1 MCYHTTDYRQS
12 ETAVSVSGAV
22 PDLNGN
28 DGSGIRTVLA
38 GWSERAVCGNARP
51 ERPVGNT
58 KTTPRGN
65 SLVCDRKREIFPM
78 KRNTRQ
84 LISLIVVFALIAAA
98 YSCRMLAKFDIG
110 GVYVNYIRAA
120 LYLLLFSLWGYSLD
134 RRIIQPQTLHCL
146 RLTAALMLVWLVL
159 RTLKYEIVTD
169 PTVARYI
176 WYLYYLPMLFIL
188 LLGVYIALFLGK
200 PQEIRLNVRTGC
212 LALVPAV
219 LFLSVITN
227 DLHQQVFA
235 FSGGVPGGQD
245 NSSFSHRPLYFA
257 CLVWMV
263 ACMVFSLVRLL
274 NKSRIPGSGK
284 KNLAPFVTG
293 CITVLYGVLYLSGLP
308 AVRWWFGD
316 MNVMFCLLF
325 AAIYESCIH
334 CRMIQ
339 SNTGYV
345 ELFEATTLAACIADS
360 SGNIVLRSHAAC
372 EDIACPEEGTQVFR
386 PDGIRISSAPI
397 SGGYA
402 VWQDN
407 VRPLTELRAK
417 LSGNKA
423 IIKNNK
429 EKLQEA
435 YFIQKKLYEL
445 TEKNRIYDELEAR
458 YGKQINRIG
467 QLLKQCEDTG
477 PAEVQNLLKR
487 ILLLGTYIK
496 RGANLY
502 FLGMEYELL
511 PQQELRLTVDEAV
524 RVMTVCGTECSVVY
538 RTTKP
543 MRSTEVMRLFDLLK
557 TVAEMTINGLQS
569 LFISVS
575 DSEMDLSVE
584 CTADLSFIASSDI
597 TVRRED
603 GLWLVRTPIGGCDDA

>member
-1 MCYHTTDYRQS
+1 
-12 ETAVSVSGAV
+12 
-22 PDLNGN
+22 
-28 DGSGIRTVLA
+28 
-38 GWSERAVCGNARP
+38 
-51 ERPVGNT
+51 
-58 KTTPRGN
+58 
-65 SLVCDRKREIFPM
+65 M

-176 WYLYYLPMLFIL
+176 WYLYYLPMLFIP

-212 LALVPAV
+212 LAIVPAV

-372 EDIACPEEGTQVFR
+372 DDIACPEEGTQVLR

-417 LSGNKA
+417 LSENKA

-435 YFIQKKLYEL
+435 YLIQKKLYEL

-477 PAEVQNLLKR
+477 AAEVQNLLKR

-557 TVAEMTINGLQS
+557 TIAEMTINGLQS

>member
-1 MCYHTTDYRQS
+1 MRKRTSGTTCRKHK
-12 ETAVSVSGAV
+12 
-22 PDLNGN
+22 N
-28 DGSGIRTVLA
+28 
-38 GWSERAVCGNARP
+38 NAKG
-51 ERPVGNT
+51 E
-58 KTTPRGN
+58 

-84 LISLIVVFALIAAA
+84 LISLIVVFAIIAAA

-176 WYLYYLPMLFIL
+176 WYLYYLPMLFIP
-188 LLGVYIALFLGK
+188 LLGVYIALSLGK
-200 PQEIRLNVRTGC
+200 PQEIRLNVRIGC

-263 ACMVFSLVRLL
+263 ACMVFSLVQLL

-325 AAIYESCIH
+325 AAIYESCIR

-445 TEKNRIYDELEAR
+445 TEKNRIYDELEAS

>member
-1 MCYHTTDYRQS
+1 MRKRTSGTTCRKHK
-12 ETAVSVSGAV
+12 
-22 PDLNGN
+22 N
-28 DGSGIRTVLA
+28 
-38 GWSERAVCGNARP
+38 NAKG
-51 ERPVGNT
+51 E
-58 KTTPRGN
+58 

-84 LISLIVVFALIAAA
+84 LISMIVVFALIAAA

-176 WYLYYLPMLFIL
+176 WYLYYLPMLFIP

-200 PQEIRLNVRTGC
+200 PQEIRLNGRIGC
-212 LALVPAV
+212 LAIVPVV

-325 AAIYESCIH
+325 AAIYESCIR

-372 EDIACPEEGTQVFR
+372 DDIACPEEGTQVFR